1 MYELGQ
7 VHARGINPFLIYR
20 RPQSTIDVDALPFYL
35 RHEKLVNEQN
45 DEAGQSR
52 IADALTRY
60 LSAVAENADEQRR
73 RP

>member
-20 RPQSTIDVDALPFYL
+20 RKESTVDVDALPFYL
-35 RHEKLVNEQN
+35 RHEKMASEQN
-45 DEAGQSR
+45 DEAGQRR

-60 LSAVAENADEQRR
+60 LRAVAKNADEQRR